1 MNYLQLNSKNSVL
14 TQNLLNKAFSST
26 NLNINNNFND
36 PNQFLIR
43 LPVIKYYGTALN
55 YEFSVMS
62 NNISSSP
69 NTSQLEYSNNLNQST
84 ALALYYYYLHNSNLL
99 KNITYNPEN
108 IIENNNYIQQQFEN
122 LISKFFSLSNNS
134 SLLMNDKE
142 SFITYPYMKLSDFL
156 KKKDK
161 NSRNINEDKL
171 LTKMNDSAD
180 ILLHN
185 LKYPLSYKSFSC
197 QPFLMDEK
205 MTQMKNK
212 SLLRVSPSSSIK
224 NNSYNDSITL
234 TAIKKF
240 SWVKHYGID
249 IDNVYQSSK
258 NNCNK
263 EIDSNDIFYSS
274 KKYIIKNEIDHSTFI
289 CAICSDKSS
298 GLHYGI
304 YTCEGCKG
312 FFKRTVQN
320 KRVYS
325 CVSGSGCC
333 PMTKE
338 QRNRCQYCR
347 FKKCLKQGMVLEAV
361 REDRM
366 PGGRNGSA
374 IYNLYKL
381 KYRKNKRSNCSE
393 VKDDNNKNK
402 CLLNIN
408 SCDEDDGSRLPRKW
422 SRQEVPDICSPAQSS
437 SSISSLSSSEITK
450 NLPAAPSIESVC
462 DPESIERFKATPTPR
477 NLIHEMIEIDRLDSL
492 INLKG
497 LRVASNNALL
507 NQEEEPIPACQRLSR
522 IGDEI
527 VEQLVEW
534 TKMLPFYNDLPVEIH
549 THLLTQRWAELVLL
563 SACYYAISN
572 CSPVNE
578 DNSLSTVNK
587 KENHNY
593 ISHSPLSH
601 SSSSSVFSED
611 DILLNNLNNHV
622 PTLVNGLTE
631 GHDEISFSDPS
642 INLILLQKRLSLIMH
657 KDIPMEHVL
666 TEAGPLVEKF
676 TALLNSFAKLK
687 ITYEAYVCLKAITLL
702 HYTPPSNCMNK
713 IGTTIDNNGRISQT
727 LNIKKVS
734 IIQDQ
739 FVKALQIHLSQ
750 CEDGPRLTDILTWL
764 PMLHQ
769 ASSVLLHSKMFYV
782 PFLICK
788 SPQSIAA
795 SSISNVNSESISD
808 TDSEK

>member
-1 MNYLQLNSKNSVL
+1 MNYLQHHLKNSL
-14 TQNLLNKAFSST
+14 KTEDLSNNTFNST
-26 NLNINNNFND
+26 NFIINNKFN
-36 PNQFLIR
+36 NQFPIR
-43 LPVIKYYGTALN
+43 LPVITYYGTSLN

-62 NNISSSP
+62 NGIQVP
-69 NTSQLEYSNNLNQST
+69 SNSLQPYHNNNVNQNT
-84 ALALYYYYLHNSNLL
+84 ALALYYYYLQNSTTSQNSILSPQH
-99 KNITYNPEN
+99 Y
-108 IIENNNYIQQQFEN
+108 IESNKFNQKAFEN
-122 LISKFFSLSNNS
+122 LILKSYYSSDLSS
-134 SLLMNDKE
+134 SPTNKKKI
-142 SFITYPYMKLSDFL
+142 STKGSYMKLLDYSN
-156 KKKDK
+156 KKKQQNCKDDASIS
-161 NSRNINEDKL
+161 N
-171 LTKMNDSAD
+171 TNDPD
-180 ILLHN
+180 NLFLYN
-185 LKYPLSYKSFSC
+185 LKYPFLCKDFTYK
-197 QPFLMDEK
+197 PNLNDPK
-205 MTQMKNK
+205 MAQTKNK
-212 SLLRVSPSSSIK
+212 SILKIATSPLEDNIY
-224 NNSYNDSITL
+224 NNSLSL
-234 TAIKKF
+234 TPIEKF
-240 SWVKHYGID
+240 SWVRHYGID
-249 IDNVYQSSK
+249 IENLYEY
-258 NNCNK
+258 NNCSGEINNYDITSTTNK
-263 EIDSNDIFYSS
+263 YAF
-274 KKYIIKNEIDHSTFI
+274 KNEIDRENFI
-289 CAICSDKSS
+289 CAICGDKSS

-338 QRNRCQYCR
+338 HRNRCQYCR
-347 FKKCLKQGMVLEAV
+347 FKKCLKKGMVLEAV

-381 KYRKNKRSNCSE
+381 KYRKNKRSNGSE
-393 VKDDNNKNK
+393 MKDDNSDKNN
-402 CLLNIN
+402 CLLNLN
-408 SCDEDDGSRLPRKW
+408 SCGEGDGSRLPRKW
-422 SRQEVPDICSPAQSS
+422 SRQEVPDICSPSQSS
-437 SSISSLSSSEITK
+437 SSISSISPSEITK
-450 NLPAAPSIESVC
+450 HLPAAPSIESVC

-477 NLIHEMIEIDRLDSL
+477 NLIHEMMEIDRLDSL

-572 CSPVNE
+572 CSPVSEN
-578 DNSLSTVNK
+578 NISTIVIK
-587 KENHNY
+587 KDNHNY
-593 ISHSPLSH
+593 LSHSPLSN
-601 SSSSSVFSED
+601 SSSSSIFSED
-611 DILLNNLNNHV
+611 DLTPTNFYNNISS
-622 PTLVNGLTE
+622 TSVNGLTE

-642 INLILLQKRLSLIMH
+642 INLVILQKRLSLIMH
-657 KDIPMEHVL
+657 KDIPMEHVV

-702 HYTPPSNCMNK
+702 HYTPPSSSVGK
-713 IGTTIDNNGRISQT
+713 IGTTNDNNGKFNQMS
-727 LNIKKVS
+727 NIKKVS

-795 SSISNVNSESISD
+795 SSINNVNTEIISD